1 MTRGLECECEY
12 GSAFHGSSSGA
23 HAVAAPAW
31 VAAVS
36 NSGTVPAQ
44 AIGAVSMAMIGI
56 MLARFDA

>member
-1 MTRGLECECEY
+1 
-12 GSAFHGSSSGA
+12 
-23 HAVAAPAW
+23 
-31 VAAVS
+31 VS